1 MCQYIKDQLSHAEK
15 EHSRQRKNQAPR
27 PEAAACPASSSN
39 NKASMPGGR
48 EQSNEVADIA
58 REVRYKEGDGRH
70 PMERGFKD
78 AAKTGFH

>member
-1 MCQYIKDQLSHAEK
+1 M
-15 EHSRQRKNQAPR
+15 QRKNTPGRGKIKCQGL
-27 PEAAACPASSSN
+27 EAAACPASSSN
-39 NKASMPGGR
+39 NKASMPGRR
-48 EQSNEVADIA
+48 EQNKAVADIA